1 MPFEEL
7 ETITKANAPPEATV
21 TYDFA
26 QKKGTVRKAD
36 KKPRL
41 TISIPTTVCGI
52 AKSKAFKLL
61 LGSGEDAGKLLIRG
75 ELFYRTAKEAQDGK
89 KPVPGAVAPSEHAHF
104 LRFNFGFV
112 PKLGEEETF
121 EAQRCP
127 VRKVSDEEFE
137 ITVPRSWFEGG
148 ESLPPS

>member
-1 MPFEEL
+1 MPFEDL

-26 QKKGTVRKAD
+26 QKKGSARKGD

-41 TISIPTTVCGI
+41 TISIPTTVCGV

-61 LGSGEDAGKLLIRG
+61 LGTGVDVGKLLVRG
-75 ELFYRTAKEAQDGK
+75 ELCYRSAKEVASAL
-89 KPVPGAVAPSEHAHF
+89 KPVPGTVAPSEHQHF
-104 LRFNFGFV
+104 LRFNFGYV
-112 PKLGEEETF
+112 PKLGDEDTF
-121 EAQRCP
+121 EAQRCA

-137 ITVPRSWFEGG
+137 ISVPPSWFAQDVKA
-148 ESLPPS
+148 